1 MNYSNEFKDIVE
13 FSVNN
18 GINYI
23 GKGNPN
29 AEILIIGK
37 ELALDQNDTIAI
49 NKTSEQN
56 ALDWKINIENPNYEI
71 EDWNEN
77 FTLFNPLIPYKG
89 MGFNPK
95 KPAETWRKYQSLH
108 DNIFNKKSK
117 TYNFYENI
125 FITELN
131 ANPSKFSNLQEKEKR
146 RLSIDERKNN
156 FFNSDFTQKFP
167 VIIVASGHYPKEND
181 VNLCE
186 LFNVDFKGTEH
197 VDKNPKYWYNLHRNK
212 QGEDPKLLIHTVQ
225 LSGSIIDEL
234 LKQIANKIKSF
245 ATENKIQL

>member
-156 FFNSDFTQKFP
+156 FFNSDFTQN
-167 VIIVASGHYPKEND
+167 S
-181 VNLCE
+181 L
-186 LFNVDFKGTEH
+186 
-197 VDKNPKYWYNLHRNK
+197 
-212 QGEDPKLLIHTVQ
+212 
-225 LSGSIIDEL
+225 
-234 LKQIANKIKSF
+234 
-245 ATENKIQL
+245 